1 MTRRS
6 TSRIP
11 AIPPL
16 LERLIDPRLTGARC
30 AGRAPWFDA
39 ELDDET
45 TEQRSARLA
54 WARRQCRECPVA
66 SACRTAG
73 LEQDRALG
81 VWAGRVHGLPGR
93 PGRGQ
98 SCDFTPAT

>member
-1 MTRRS
+1 MTRAK
-6 TSRIP
+6 SRTPHIP
-11 AIPPL
+11 DLFAGL
-16 LERLIDPRLTGARC
+16 VDPRLEGARC
-30 AGRAPWFDA
+30 SGRSPLFDT
-39 ELDDET
+39 EIEGESDES
-45 TEQRSARLA
+45 RSSRLA
-54 WARRQCRECPVA
+54 WATGQCQQCPVT

-98 SCDFTPAT
+98 S